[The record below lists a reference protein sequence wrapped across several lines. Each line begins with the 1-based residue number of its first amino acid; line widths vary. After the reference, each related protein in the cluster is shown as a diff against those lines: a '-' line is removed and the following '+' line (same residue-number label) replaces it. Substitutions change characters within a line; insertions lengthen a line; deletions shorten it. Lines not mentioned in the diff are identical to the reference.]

1 MRVRKRKMPTNKTVI
16 PKLLIMLGVVCL
28 STAVYLA
35 VAWHLDAFREAVPLL
50 IAPTFVAVFTA
61 IYSPPIKTRTAIIIT
76 IVCALAA
83 AGVIAGGVLAF
94 LPV

>member
-1 MRVRKRKMPTNKTVI
+1 MYINMKVFNKV
-16 PKLLIMLGVVCL
+16 LVVLGVVFL

-35 VAWHLDAFREAVPLL
+35 IAWHLDAFREAVPLL

-83 AGVIAGGVLAF
+83 AGVIAAALLRD
-94 LPV
+94 LPA

>member
-1 MRVRKRKMPTNKTVI
+1 MYINMKVFNKV
-16 PKLLIMLGVVCL
+16 LVVLGVVCL

-35 VAWHLDAFREAVPLL
+35 IAWHLDAFREAVPLL

-83 AGVIAGGVLAF
+83 AGVIAAALLRD
-94 LPV
+94 LPA

>member
-1 MRVRKRKMPTNKTVI
+1 MYINMKVFNKV
-16 PKLLIMLGVVCL
+16 LVVLGVVCL

-35 VAWHLDAFREAVPLL
+35 IAWRLDAFREAVPLL

-83 AGVIAGGVLAF
+83 AGVIAAALLRD
-94 LPV
+94 LPA

>member
-1 MRVRKRKMPTNKTVI
+1 MYINMKVFNKV
-16 PKLLIMLGVVCL
+16 LVVLGVACL

-35 VAWHLDAFREAVPLL
+35 IAWHLDAFREAVPLL

-83 AGVIAGGVLAF
+83 AGVIAAALLRD
-94 LPV
+94 LPA